1 MNGKAMVEALNQLSG
16 DDLRRVHV
24 LCCDTDI
31 VDILTTKIQDIFTR
45 SKDTDHFYIKM
56 EERVQLLKS
65 RKDERIRLE
74 ILLELAKCLE
84 IRGTYLNTEQAF
96 FDLGEQI
103 IVHIDQLMLKDKK
116 DYKAFKET
124 NADYSLTQSIVRFQ
138 LEQILKQIGDELDK
152 ASPEKKEEYSNK
164 LMEFIDSL
172 PNEKQALMKKHLN
185 IDKLTNET
193 LTQILIKGGAGSLFV
208 VLVEGLGF
216 SFYTTITSLLAST
229 LGLIGITLPF
239 GVYTMLTSTVAILAS
254 PVFLVGLLGGGG
266 YLMYRS
272 QNNKL
277 QKSLLPIIILQITLQ
292 NSSGNENNRS
302 LKSLVE
308 EWKNVYKAYEKSKS
322 ELKAKEQ
329 FLLACKQE
337 MNRQKEA
344 INRASLELQHIDSSI
359 EKIREDVKAKLN
371 KVNVA
376 DLSVTPRFS
385 FLATEYMEK
394 KHELA
399 TSHGSR
405 HVDSEGIVGWFRQQ
419 KQNITAKL
427 DNDNLQNM
435 LNQLLD
441 KMVDEVLGV
450 SRNWGKQEREQ
461 LVIIKNDQRRLRT
474 ARIQLERSHSDE
486 QYKKEHL
493 DKAISQLEKDR
504 RQLEEQVYGLSH
516 L

>member
-1 MNGKAMVEALNQLSG
+1 MNGKAMVETLNQLSG

-24 LCCDTDI
+24 LCCDTGI

-74 ILLELAKCLE
+74 ILLELAKRLE
-84 IRGTYLNTEQAF
+84 IRGAYLNTEQAF

-103 IVHIDQLMLKDKK
+103 IVQIDKLMMRGIEG
-116 DYKAFKET
+116 YNAFKET
-124 NADYSLTQSIVRFQ
+124 NADYSLTQSIVHFQ

-152 ASPEKKEEYSNK
+152 ASPEKKKEYSTK
-164 LMEFIDSL
+164 LMEFIHSL

-193 LTQILIKGGAGSLFV
+193 LTQMLIKGGAGSLFV
-208 VLVEGLGF
+208 VLVEVLGF

-229 LGLIGITLPF
+229 VGLIGVTLPF
-239 GVYTMLTSTVAILAS
+239 GAYTMLTSTVAILAS
-254 PVFLVGLLGGGG
+254 PVFLVGLLAGGG

-292 NSSGNENNRS
+292 DSNSNEANRS
-302 LKSLVE
+302 LRFLVE
-308 EWKNVYKAYEKSKS
+308 EWKAVYIAYENIKS

-329 FLLACKQE
+329 MLLACKQE

-344 INRASLELQHIDSSI
+344 INGASLELQQIDSSI
-359 EKIREDVKAKLN
+359 EKIREDVKANLS
-371 KVNVA
+371 KVNLA
-376 DLSVTPRFS
+376 DLFVTPRFS
-385 FLATEYMEK
+385 ILATEYMEK
-394 KHELA
+394 NRQLA
-399 TSHGSR
+399 ASQGSR
-405 HVDSEGIVGWFRQQ
+405 NIDSGGIVGWLRH
-419 KQNITAKL
+419 NITTRL
-427 DNDNLQNM
+427 DNDDLQGM
-435 LNQLLD
+435 LDHLLD

-461 LVIIKNDQRRLRT
+461 LVMIKKDQRRLRT
-474 ARIQLERSHSDE
+474 ARIQMERSYSDE

-493 DKAISQLEKDR
+493 DKAISQLENDR
-504 RQLEEQVYGLSH
+504 RQLEKQVYGLSD